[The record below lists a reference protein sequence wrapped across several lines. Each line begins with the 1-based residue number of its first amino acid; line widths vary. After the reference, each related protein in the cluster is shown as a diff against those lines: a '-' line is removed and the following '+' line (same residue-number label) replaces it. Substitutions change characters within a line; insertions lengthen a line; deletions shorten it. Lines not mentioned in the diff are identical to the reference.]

1 MRSIVDRISESFY
14 KNTGANITGFW
25 SHVKQIPDS
34 NQFWGEKWSREY
46 TSKVR
51 NGKLC
56 LMINPEDDYKRKHLV
71 EIDLASSEVFVRLMK
86 VYKPS
91 DISFRFSPA
100 HGMVNFY
107 LFTKDRQFSAHIQF
121 HESMHIY
128 LFNMTH
134 PERIDYTEKYFHS
147 HGWCSGSDTGIQD
160 KEFIKEFVNSKVIF

>member
-1 MRSIVDRISESFY
+1 MKSLSEKINEGFY
-14 KNTGANITGFW
+14 KNTGSSITGFW
-25 SHVKQIPDS
+25 SQVKQIPDS
-34 NQFWGEKWSREY
+34 NHFWGEKWKREY
-46 TSKVR
+46 TSEVR

-56 LMINPEDDYKRKHLV
+56 LMVNQEDGYRHKHLV
-71 EIDLASSEVFVRLMK
+71 EIDLASSEMFIRLMK

-100 HGMVNFY
+100 LGMVNFY

-160 KEFIKEFVNSKVIF
+160 KEFIKEFVNSKVIY